1 MGQQCFS
8 LVLFQNLHSWLAFFL
23 EQLGHSVARKDL
35 AYKTHVS
42 FSRIRLYVPELTPVY
57 FGERTGLLFLW
68 EWGTKNAASGF
79 RKTGIS
85 YRVLLDPMTEDRA

>member
-42 FSRIRLYVPELTPVY
+42 FSGIRLYVPELTPVY
-57 FGERTGLLFLW
+57 FDEKMGLLCLW
-68 EWGTKNAASGF
+68 ERGNKNTARVFSKA
-79 RKTGIS
+79 GIS
-85 YRVLLDPMTEDRA
+85 YRVLLGPMTEDRA